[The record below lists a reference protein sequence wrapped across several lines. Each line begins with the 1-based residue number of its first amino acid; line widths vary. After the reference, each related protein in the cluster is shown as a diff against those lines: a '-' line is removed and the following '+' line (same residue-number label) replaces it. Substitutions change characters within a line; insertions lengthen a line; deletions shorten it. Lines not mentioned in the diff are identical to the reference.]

1 MDRTFINI
9 KDRGN
14 LVEFVKYAIVG
25 VLIRL
30 ITIYLTWFLWI
41 YLNLHIEFHLF
52 WVM

>member
-25 VLIRL
+25 CIN
-30 ITIYLTWFLWI
+30 TADYYLS
-41 YLNLHIEFHLF
+41 YLV
-52 WVM
+52 VMDIF